1 MSVTSFSFAQ
11 ATQPLSTTDKN
22 TLGTPSII
30 ISASSVISCFLNN
43 FIHTKIILSFLCRVN
58 NSIAFSAFSYI
69 YFSIFFVNLLKSL
82 HKYDKIIKNIKMKGV
97 FTMAKA
103 KKTNSE
109 LFSSLLYILLGVLLV
124 VFKSQ
129 TLGWAMT
136 IAGIIF
142 VISGALDLIKKNWA
156 GGAVSLIIGIAI
168 LVLGWVAAKIVL
180 LVLGIM
186 IAIKGIVALINV
198 FKQKKAN
205 ALQIVFPILTV
216 IVGLMLA
223 FGNALD
229 IMIII
234 VGILLIVDGIL
245 GFIGSL
251 KK

>member
-1 MSVTSFSFAQ
+1 
-11 ATQPLSTTDKN
+11 
-22 TLGTPSII
+22 
-30 ISASSVISCFLNN
+30 
-43 FIHTKIILSFLCRVN
+43 
-58 NSIAFSAFSYI
+58 
-69 YFSIFFVNLLKSL
+69 
-82 HKYDKIIKNIKMKGV
+82 
-97 FTMAKA
+97 
-103 KKTNSE
+103 
-109 LFSSLLYILLGVLLV
+109 
-124 VFKSQ
+124 
-129 TLGWAMT
+129 MT